1 MHVYLQDGEN
11 TMKIVTDSPSLF
23 TPAEADRLGIAVVPA
38 CAIVDG
44 RAYRDHL
51 DISGEDFLA
60 LVNGG
65 AVPTTSQ
72 PAIGDVLEVF
82 ERFEEEDILA
92 LPIGDGL
99 SGTFS
104 AMVSARSMAKNAEKI
119 HVVDTGTLAV
129 PQQYLVKKALA
140 LAEEGFTAKEAV
152 EKLSENIESSV
163 SFVIPADFDFLR
175 RSGRLTP
182 VAAKL
187 LRTVR
192 VVPVLTQNETRKRIS
207 LFTIKLSRHKAL
219 EAVAEHLKKMGVGKN
234 WLIGVCHAGAE
245 GEAFEMLQ
253 YLHGEFP
260 DAGTALHPLVPSL
273 MTHGGPGC
281 VTIQAIRM

>member
-1 MHVYLQDGEN
+1 
-11 TMKIVTDSPSLF
+11 MKIVADTPTLF
-23 TPAEADRLGIAVVPA
+23 TPEEAKALGIITVPS
-38 CAIVDG
+38 CAIIDG
-44 RAYRDHL
+44 TAYRDFL

-72 PAIGDVLEVF
+72 PAIGDILEAF
-82 ERFEEEDILA
+82 ESTGEEILA

-99 SGTFS
+99 SGTYS
-104 AMVSARSMAKNAEKI
+104 AMVSARDMAENPGRI
-119 HVVDTGTLAV
+119 HVVDTKTLAAA
-129 PQQYLVKKALA
+129 QRYLVRKALR
-140 LAEEGFTAKEAV
+140 LAEEGEPV
-152 EKLSENIESSV
+152 SEIVRDLEENIESSL

-192 VVPVLTQNETRKRIS
+192 VVPVLTQNETKKRIS
-207 LFTIKLSRHKAL
+207 LFIIKLSRQKAL
-219 EAVAEHLKKMGVGKN
+219 EAVAEHLKKVGVDEN

-245 GEAFEMLQ
+245 EEAAKMLE
-253 YLHGEFP
+253 YLHSQFP
-260 DAGTALHPLVPSL
+260 GAETALYPLVPSL

-281 VTIQAIRM
+281 VTIQVIRK